1 MNGTMFFL
9 MAVITI
15 AFLFNLV
22 RSRRLREKYV
32 ALSGWW
38 SGWPPLSWC
47 SSQGCWR
54 AWRRLVESCGAVNLL
69 FFLAILL
76 LLGVCLQLSLEIS
89 LAEEK
94 SRTLAEHVAILNL
107 QMRELTGQSARITP
121 AGTTEDELEPSE
133 RLEQRDA
140 VRPGVARPPAEL
152 RPAAADQCPASI
164 EGPRLVLRGT

>member
-9 MAVITI
+9 VMAVITI

-32 ALSGWW
+32 ALWMVVGLATIVLVLFPGLLAS
-38 SGWPPLSWC
+38 L
-47 SSQGCWR
+47 
-54 AWRRLVESCGAVNLL
+54 ARLVGVAVPSNLL

-121 AGTTEDELEPSE
+121 AELEQPEDELEPSE
-133 RLEQRDA
+133 RLEQRAA
-140 VRPGVARPPAEL
+140 VRPEPSPDHQRN
-152 RPAAADQCPASI
+152 
-164 EGPRLVLRGT
+164 

>member
-9 MAVITI
+9 VMAVITI

-32 ALSGWW
+32 ALWMVVGLATIVLALFPGLLAS
-38 SGWPPLSWC
+38 L
-47 SSQGCWR
+47 
-54 AWRRLVESCGAVNLL
+54 ARLVGVAVPSNLL

-89 LAEEK
+89 LTEEK

-107 QMRELTGQSARITP
+107 QMRELTGRSARITP
-121 AGTTEDELEPSE
+121 AELEPSGDDGESPE
-133 RLEQRDA
+133 RIRERDA
-140 VRPGVARPPAEL
+140 MRSDPSPDR
-152 RPAAADQCPASI
+152 RQS
-164 EGPRLVLRGT
+164 

>member
-9 MAVITI
+9 VMAVITI

-22 RSRRLREKYV
+22 RSRRLREEDV
-32 ALSGWW
+32 ALWMGVGVATNVLALFPGLLAS
-38 SGWPPLSWC
+38 L
-47 SSQGCWR
+47 
-54 AWRRLVESCGAVNLL
+54 ARLVGVAVPSNLL

-121 AGTTEDELEPSE
+121 AELEQPEDELEPSE

-140 VRPGVARPPAEL
+140 VRPEPSPDHQRN
-152 RPAAADQCPASI
+152 
-164 EGPRLVLRGT
+164 